1 MFLQAFSKTGYFQS
15 ALILETF
22 AEHFS
27 SSGVNMDPTL
37 MEIPPIGAL
46 SLTLSA
52 VSSTGHGNTLVLMSF
67 LIRSNAHCVPSKL
80 ES

>member
-1 MFLQAFSKTGYFQS
+1 MYSVHTSIPILMPLQAFIKTGYFQS

-37 MEIPPIGAL
+37 IEILPTGAL

-52 VSSTGHGNTLVLMSF
+52 VSSTGHVM
-67 LIRSNAHCVPSKL
+67 P
-80 ES
+80 